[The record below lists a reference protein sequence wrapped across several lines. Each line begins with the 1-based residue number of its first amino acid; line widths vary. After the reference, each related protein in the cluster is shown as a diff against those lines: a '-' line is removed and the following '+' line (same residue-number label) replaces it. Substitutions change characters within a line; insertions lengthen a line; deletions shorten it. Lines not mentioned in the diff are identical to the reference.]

1 MRTLLSAL
9 SVMLLLTILA
19 ACVESDST
27 DDASDEDVTAEAAA
41 SPTEEPEDPD
51 PTATEEPEPTPEP
64 TATAAE
70 EATATIEPEPDPT
83 ATSEPDDGDDEGE
96 EHIIS
101 IVDNAFD
108 PDEIEIAPGDTITW
122 VNDGGQMHTSTLDP
136 EIARDPEN
144 AVLPDG
150 AETWDSG
157 DMEPGDEFSITLDVP
172 GEYIYFCRPHE
183 ALDMIGTIVVTD
195 EDADTGG
202 SDDDDDD
209 EEIDDYL

>member
-19 ACVESDST
+19 ACIESDST

-41 SPTEEPEDPD
+41 SPTEEPEDLD
-51 PTATEEPEPTPEP
+51 PTATAEPETTPEP

-70 EATATIEPEPDPT
+70 EATATAEPDPT
-83 ATSEPDDGDDEGE
+83 ATSEPDTGEDEGE

-122 VNDGGQMHTSTLDP
+122 VNDGRQMHTSTLDP

-157 DMEPGDEFSITLDVP
+157 DLEPGDEFSITLDVP

-202 SDDDDDD
+202 SEDDDDD
-209 EEIDDYL
+209 EEIDEYL